1 MNTLA
6 DRRFQHMLG
15 LSVLLHGALLVG
27 LPRPPLAPPEA
38 PPIVASIRL
47 TMPELSAPVQSAPTP
62 ATLPAPVEALQSPA
76 ASPRPPKVE
85 RAEARP
91 VLAAPQPAR
100 PAVRQ
105 TPAAATPPDN
115 AAQPITQPVTPPAMP
130 TELAAA
136 TPRAAEVTPAPPAT
150 TPRPSAPRAS
160 AEALDS
166 YRRQLTD
173 LFAREHEYPRVAA
186 MRGWEGEV
194 RLRLR
199 VARRGQLLGVRVD
212 RSSGFEVL
220 DQDALALLEGH
231 GSLPPLPEALEVAEI
246 EVVVPITYRLRKAT

>member
-15 LSVLLHGALLVG
+15 LSVLLHGALFVA
-27 LPRPPLAPPEA
+27 LPRPSLAPPVM
-38 PPIVASIRL
+38 PPLVASIRL
-47 TMPELSAPVQSAPTP
+47 TMPELSAPAQPAPAP
-62 ATLPAPVEALQSPA
+62 AAQLAPVEALQAPA
-76 ASPRPPKVE
+76 AMPRPPKPQ

-91 VLAAPQPAR
+91 VLATPQPAR
-100 PAVRQ
+100 QALRQALAASPA
-105 TPAAATPPDN
+105 TPTEPAAV
-115 AAQPITQPVTPPAMP
+115 PVAPPAMP
-130 TELAAA
+130 TEVAAA
-136 TPRAAEVTPAPPAT
+136 PRAADVASVPPAT
-150 TPRPSAPRAS
+150 TPRPTAPRAS

-231 GSLPPLPEALEVAEI
+231 GKLPPLPEALEVAEI

>member
-15 LSVLLHGALLVG
+15 LSVLLHGALLLA
-27 LPRPPLAPPEA
+27 LPRLPVTPPALPT
-38 PPIVASIRL
+38 IVASIRL
-47 TMPELSAPVQSAPTP
+47 VMPEASAPAQPVP
-62 ATLPAPVEALQSPA
+62 AAQPVPEPAPV
-76 ASPRPPKVE
+76 PRPPRAE

-91 VLAAPQPAR
+91 VLAAPQPAKPLVR
-100 PAVRQ
+100 PR
-105 TPAAATPPDN
+105 PAAATPLES
-115 AAQPITQPVTPPAMP
+115 ATQPTTPPASPPAMP
-130 TELAAA
+130 TEIAVAA
-136 TPRAAEVTPAPPAT
+136 PRSADPAPPAT
-150 TPRPSAPRAS
+150 TPHPPAQRAS
-160 AEALDS
+160 TEAIDS

-231 GSLPPLPEALEVAEI
+231 GKLPPLPEALEVAEI

>member
-15 LSVLLHGALLVG
+15 LSVLLHGALFVA
-27 LPRPPLAPPEA
+27 LPRPSLAPPVM
-38 PPIVASIRL
+38 PPLVASIRL
-47 TMPELSAPVQSAPTP
+47 TMPELSAPAQPAP
-62 ATLPAPVEALQSPA
+62 ARAAQPAPVEALQAPA
-76 ASPRPPKVE
+76 ATPRRPKAE

-91 VLAAPQPAR
+91 VLAAPQPTR

-105 TPAAATPPDN
+105 ALAASPATPAEAA
-115 AAQPITQPVTPPAMP
+115 AVPVAPPAMP
-130 TELAAA
+130 TAVAAAAPRAADVASAPPAA
-136 TPRAAEVTPAPPAT
+136 TPRPT
-150 TPRPSAPRAS
+150 APRAS

>member
-6 DRRFQHMLG
+6 DRRFQHTLG
-15 LSVLLHGALLVG
+15 LSVLLHGAVLVG
-27 LPRPPLAPPEA
+27 LPRPPLAPPEV
-38 PPIVASIRL
+38 PPLLASIRL
-47 TMPELSAPVQSAPTP
+47 AVPELSAPAQPAPTP
-62 ATLPAPVEALQSPA
+62 QAAPVDAPERPA
-76 ASPRPPKVE
+76 ATPRPPRVE
-85 RAEARP
+85 RVEPRP

-105 TPAAATPPDN
+105 APATSPATPSEPP
-115 AAQPITQPVTPPAMP
+115 APPVTPPAMP

-136 TPRAAEVTPAPPAT
+136 APRAAEVTPAPPAT
-150 TPRPSAPRAS
+150 TPRPTAPRAS

>member
-15 LSVLLHGALLVG
+15 LSVLLHGALLLA
-27 LPRPPLAPPEA
+27 LPRLPVTPPALPT
-38 PPIVASIRL
+38 IVASIRL
-47 TMPELSAPVQSAPTP
+47 VMPEASAPAQPVP
-62 ATLPAPVEALQSPA
+62 AAQPVPEPAPE
-76 ASPRPPKVE
+76 PRPPRAE

-91 VLAAPQPAR
+91 VLAAPQPAKPLVR
-100 PAVRQ
+100 PR
-105 TPAAATPPDN
+105 PAAATPLES
-115 AAQPITQPVTPPAMP
+115 AAQPTTPPASPPAMP
-130 TELAAA
+130 TEIAVAAPRSAEPTPALPAA
-136 TPRAAEVTPAPPAT
+136 TPHPTAQ
-150 TPRPSAPRAS
+150 RAS
-160 AEALDS
+160 TEAIDS

-231 GSLPPLPEALEVAEI
+231 GKLPPLPEALEVAEI

>member
-15 LSVLLHGALLVG
+15 LSVLLHGALFVA
-27 LPRPPLAPPEA
+27 LPRPSVTPPA
-38 PPIVASIRL
+38 MPQIVASIRL
-47 TMPELSAPVQSAPTP
+47 TMPELSAPAQPAPAP
-62 ATLPAPVEALQSPA
+62 AAQLAPVEALQAPA
-76 ASPRPPKVE
+76 AMPRQPKAP
-85 RAEARP
+85 RAAARP
-91 VLAAPQPAR
+91 VLAAPHPAR

-105 TPAAATPPDN
+105 TPAASPATLPE
-115 AAQPITQPVTPPAMP
+115 AAAVPVAPPAMT
-130 TELAAA
+130 TEVAAA
-136 TPRAAEVTPAPPAT
+136 PRAADVASAPPAT
-150 TPRPSAPRAS
+150 TPRPTAPRAS

-231 GSLPPLPEALEVAEI
+231 GSLPPLPDALELAEI

>member
-15 LSVLLHGALLVG
+15 LSVLLHGALFVA
-27 LPRPPLAPPEA
+27 LPRPSVTPPA
-38 PPIVASIRL
+38 MPQLVASIRL
-47 TMPELSAPVQSAPTP
+47 VMPEVSMPAPAPAPAAQPAPVQ
-62 ATLPAPVEALQSPA
+62 EALQAPA
-76 ASPRPPKVE
+76 AAPRSPRAE

-91 VLAAPQPAR
+91 VLATPQPAR
-100 PAVRQ
+100 PALRQ
-105 TPAAATPPDN
+105 ALAASPATPSEPV
-115 AAQPITQPVTPPAMP
+115 AVPVTPPAMP

-136 TPRAAEVTPAPPAT
+136 PRAAEATAAPPAT
-150 TPRPSAPRAS
+150 PPHPTAQRAS
-160 AEALDS
+160 TEAIDS

-173 LFAREHEYPRVAA
+173 LVAREHEYPRVAA

-231 GSLPPLPEALEVAEI
+231 GSLPPLPDALELAEI

>member
-15 LSVLLHGALLVG
+15 LSVLLHGALLLA
-27 LPRPPLAPPEA
+27 LPRLPVTPPALPT
-38 PPIVASIRL
+38 IVASIRL
-47 TMPELSAPVQSAPTP
+47 VMPEASAPAQPVP
-62 ATLPAPVEALQSPA
+62 AAQPVPEPAPV
-76 ASPRPPKVE
+76 PRPPQAE

-91 VLAAPQPAR
+91 VLAAPQPAKPLVR
-100 PAVRQ
+100 PR
-105 TPAAATPPDN
+105 PAAATPLES
-115 AAQPITQPVTPPAMP
+115 AAQPTTPPASPPAMP
-130 TELAAA
+130 TEIAVAA
-136 TPRAAEVTPAPPAT
+136 PRSAEPTPAPPAT
-150 TPRPSAPRAS
+150 TPHPTAQRAS
-160 AEALDS
+160 TEAIDS

-231 GSLPPLPEALEVAEI
+231 GKLPPLPEALEVAEI

>member
-15 LSVLLHGALLVG
+15 LSVLLHGALLLA
-27 LPRPPLAPPEA
+27 LPRLPVTPPALPT
-38 PPIVASIRL
+38 IVASIRL
-47 TMPELSAPVQSAPTP
+47 VMPEASAPAQPVP
-62 ATLPAPVEALQSPA
+62 AAQPVPEPAPV
-76 ASPRPPKVE
+76 PRPPRAE

-91 VLAAPQPAR
+91 VLAAPQPAKPLVR
-100 PAVRQ
+100 PR
-105 TPAAATPPDN
+105 PAAAAPLESATQPTTPP
-115 AAQPITQPVTPPAMP
+115 ASPPAMP
-130 TELAAA
+130 TEIAVAA
-136 TPRAAEVTPAPPAT
+136 PRSADPAPPAT
-150 TPRPSAPRAS
+150 TPHPPAQRAS
-160 AEALDS
+160 TEAIDS

-231 GSLPPLPEALEVAEI
+231 GKLPPLPEALEVAEI

>member
-15 LSVLLHGALLVG
+15 LSVLLHGALFVA
-27 LPRPPLAPPEA
+27 LPRPSVTPPA
-38 PPIVASIRL
+38 MPQIVASIRL
-47 TMPELSAPVQSAPTP
+47 TMPELSAPAQPAPAP
-62 ATLPAPVEALQSPA
+62 AAQPAPVEAPQAPA
-76 ASPRPPKVE
+76 AMPRPPKAE

-100 PAVRQ
+100 PVVRQ
-105 TPAAATPPDN
+105 APAASPATPPE
-115 AAQPITQPVTPPAMP
+115 AASLPVAPPAMP
-130 TELAAA
+130 TEVAAA
-136 TPRAAEVTPAPPAT
+136 PRAADVASVPPAT
-150 TPRPSAPRAS
+150 TPRPTAPRAS

-231 GSLPPLPEALEVAEI
+231 GSLPPLPDALELAEI

>member
-6 DRRFQHMLG
+6 DRRFRHMLG
-15 LSVLLHGALLVG
+15 LSVLLHGALLLA
-27 LPRPPLAPPEA
+27 LPRLPVTPPALPT
-38 PPIVASIRL
+38 IVASIRL
-47 TMPELSAPVQSAPTP
+47 VMPEASAPAQPVP
-62 ATLPAPVEALQSPA
+62 AAQPVPEPAPA
-76 ASPRPPKVE
+76 PRPPRAE

-91 VLAAPQPAR
+91 VLAAPQPAKPLVR
-100 PAVRQ
+100 PR
-105 TPAAATPPDN
+105 PAAAAPLESATQPTTPP
-115 AAQPITQPVTPPAMP
+115 ASPPAMP
-130 TELAAA
+130 TEIAVAA
-136 TPRAAEVTPAPPAT
+136 PRSADPAPPAT
-150 TPRPSAPRAS
+150 TPHPPAQRAS
-160 AEALDS
+160 TEAIDS

-231 GSLPPLPEALEVAEI
+231 GKLPPLPEALEVAEI

>member
-15 LSVLLHGALLVG
+15 LSVLLHGALFVA
-27 LPRPPLAPPEA
+27 LPRPSVTPPA
-38 PPIVASIRL
+38 MPQLVASIRL
-47 TMPELSAPVQSAPTP
+47 TMPELSAPAQPAPAP
-62 ATLPAPVEALQSPA
+62 AAQPAPVEALQAPA
-76 ASPRPPKVE
+76 ATPRAPKAE

-91 VLAAPQPAR
+91 VLAAPQPTR

-105 TPAAATPPDN
+105 ALAASPATPSEPV
-115 AAQPITQPVTPPAMP
+115 AVPVTPPPMP

-136 TPRAAEVTPAPPAT
+136 PRAAEATAAPPAT
-150 TPRPSAPRAS
+150 PPHPTAQRAS
-160 AEALDS
+160 TEAIDS

>member
-15 LSVLLHGALLVG
+15 LSVLLHGALFVA
-27 LPRPPLAPPEA
+27 LPRPSVTPPA
-38 PPIVASIRL
+38 MPQIVASIRL
-47 TMPELSAPVQSAPTP
+47 TMPELSAPAQPAPAP
-62 ATLPAPVEALQSPA
+62 AAQPAPVEALQAPA
-76 ASPRPPKVE
+76 ATPRPPKAE

-91 VLAAPQPAR
+91 VLAAPQPTR

-105 TPAAATPPDN
+105 ALAASPATPAEAA
-115 AAQPITQPVTPPAMP
+115 AVPVAPPAMP
-130 TELAAA
+130 TEVAAAAPRAADVASAPPAA
-136 TPRAAEVTPAPPAT
+136 TPRPT
-150 TPRPSAPRAS
+150 APRAS

-231 GSLPPLPEALEVAEI
+231 GSLPPLPDALELAEI

>member
-6 DRRFQHMLG
+6 DRRFQYMLG
-15 LSVLLHGALLVG
+15 LSVLLHGALLVA
-27 LPRPPLAPPEA
+27 LPRPPLAAPEL
-38 PPIVASIRL
+38 PQLLASIRL
-47 TMPELSAPVQSAPTP
+47 VMPEVSAPAQ
-62 ATLPAPVEALQSPA
+62 PAPAAQPVPVDTPRPA
-76 ASPRPPKVE
+76 APAPRPP
-85 RAEARP
+85 RAEAKP
-91 VLAAPQPAR
+91 VLAAPQPSPPLVRQR
-100 PAVRQ
+100 PASAM
-105 TPAAATPPDN
+105 PLES
-115 AAQPITQPVTPPAMP
+115 AAQPTTPPVSPPSMP
-130 TELAAA
+130 TEIAAA
-136 TPRAAEVTPAPPAT
+136 APRSVDATPAPPAT
-150 TPRPSAPRAS
+150 TPHPAAPRAS
-160 AEALDS
+160 TEALDS

-231 GSLPPLPEALEVAEI
+231 GKLPPLPDALEVAEI

>member
-27 LPRPPLAPPEA
+27 LPRPPVTPPA
-38 PPIVASIRL
+38 MPPIVASIRL
-47 TMPELSAPVQSAPTP
+47 MLPDVATP
-62 ATLPAPVEALQSPA
+62 AQPAAAVQPVPVPALQAPA
-76 ASPRPPKVE
+76 ATPRPPKAE
-85 RAEARP
+85 RVEARP
-91 VLAAPQPAR
+91 VLAAAQPAR

-105 TPAAATPPDN
+105 TPAASPATPLHTT
-115 AAQPITQPVTPPAMP
+115 TQPTTPPAMT

-136 TPRAAEVTPAPPAT
+136 AVPRTADAPAAPPAT
-150 TPRPSAPRAS
+150 TPRPTAPRAS
-160 AEALDS
+160 TEAIDS

-246 EVVVPITYRLRKAT
+246 EVIVPITYRLRKAT

>member
-15 LSVLLHGALLVG
+15 LSVLLHGALLLA
-27 LPRPPLAPPEA
+27 LPRLPVTPPALPT
-38 PPIVASIRL
+38 IVASIRL
-47 TMPELSAPVQSAPTP
+47 VMPEASAPAQPVP
-62 ATLPAPVEALQSPA
+62 AAQPVPEPAPV
-76 ASPRPPKVE
+76 PRPPRAE

-91 VLAAPQPAR
+91 VLAAPQPAKPLVR
-100 PAVRQ
+100 PR
-105 TPAAATPPDN
+105 PAAAAPLESATQPTTPP
-115 AAQPITQPVTPPAMP
+115 ASPPAMP
-130 TELAAA
+130 TEIAVAA
-136 TPRAAEVTPAPPAT
+136 PRSADPAPPAT
-150 TPRPSAPRAS
+150 TPHPTAQRAS
-160 AEALDS
+160 TEAIDS

-220 DQDALALLEGH
+220 DQHALALLEGH
-231 GSLPPLPEALEVAEI
+231 GKLPPLPEALEVAEI